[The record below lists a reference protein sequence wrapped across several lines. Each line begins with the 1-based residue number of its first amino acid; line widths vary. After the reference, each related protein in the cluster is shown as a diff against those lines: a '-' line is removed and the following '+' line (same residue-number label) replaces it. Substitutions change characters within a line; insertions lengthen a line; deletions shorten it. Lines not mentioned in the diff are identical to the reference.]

1 MDQIDSTLA
10 KRWRSSGPCIRC
22 GLPAAILI
30 EVTNEETGERAPDR
44 LACSACVPA
53 LADELLGQNTVEDHA
68 ADCVA
73 CSLLGHLMHN
83 AMDIDAPDDLLCTI
97 AASSKCRAG
106 AELALDISE
115 AAVLDFGELPGFP
128 TLASVQWARKQL
140 RGH

>member
-1 MDQIDSTLA
+1 MTRL
-10 KRWRSSGPCIRC
+10 RMGTFEHEPVEVSGPCIRC

-53 LADELLGQNTVEDHA
+53 LADELLGQSTASPAERQRFASVLRLWSKDLPEPHRLIRALLAMEDHA

-97 AASSKCRAG
+97 AASSKCSAG
-106 AELALDISE
+106 CC
-115 AAVLDFGELPGFP
+115 
-128 TLASVQWARKQL
+128 
-140 RGH
+140 